1 MSAAGLS
8 PSLARSF
15 SLSLSNTLICLSL
28 SLSVFREQLTLSRLA
43 VMEKVLQMFQLI
55 VEQPGSASLSLLPNI
70 LGFSTQQILPLLQQQ
85 NAATDSSEIT
95 SLLYALFDR

>member
-1 MSAAGLS
+1 MLAAGVYSYLALLHYS
-8 PSLARSF
+8 LFLIHASLASA
-15 SLSLSNTLICLSL
+15 
-28 SLSVFREQLTLSRLA
+28 REQLTLSRLA

-55 VEQPGSASLSLLPNI
+55 VEQPGSASLALLPNI